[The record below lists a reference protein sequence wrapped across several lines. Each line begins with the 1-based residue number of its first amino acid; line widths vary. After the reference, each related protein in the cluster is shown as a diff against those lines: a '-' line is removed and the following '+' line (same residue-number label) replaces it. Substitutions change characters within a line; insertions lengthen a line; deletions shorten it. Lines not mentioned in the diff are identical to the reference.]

1 MPVLNRAFPK
11 INLYQQYP
19 GGTRER
25 REDWRMA
32 VLMGVQVLSF
42 VEKNKRCSIRQ
53 RWCGGIETAKLKG
66 IWLRRPEKPLLDNFE
81 QEYDQWKTGEVMV
94 CLAAVL

>member
-1 MPVLNRAFPK
+1 
-11 INLYQQYP
+11 
-19 GGTRER
+19 
-25 REDWRMA
+25 MA

-66 IWLRRPEKPLLDNFE
+66 IWLRRPEKPLLDNFRAV
-81 QEYDQWKTGEVMV
+81 DKP
-94 CLAAVL
+94 LAKKIFI